1 MSELPGPLAYL
12 LFSWGV
18 ITAVLLVLLIYRS
31 TLVTKEDD
39 QLFLNK
45 AETSI
50 MASEQ
55 QVILGKLQR
64 LVRPIVLLAL
74 LSGILLVVS
83 AGVWVWIGLTGS

>member
-1 MSELPGPLAYL
+1 MSELPDPLVYL
-12 LFSWGV
+12 LLSWGV

-31 TLVTKEDD
+31 TLITKEDD

-55 QVILGKLQR
+55 HVILGKLQR
-64 LVRPIVLLAL
+64 LVRPIILLVV

-83 AGVWVWIGLTGS
+83 AVVWVWIGLTTA